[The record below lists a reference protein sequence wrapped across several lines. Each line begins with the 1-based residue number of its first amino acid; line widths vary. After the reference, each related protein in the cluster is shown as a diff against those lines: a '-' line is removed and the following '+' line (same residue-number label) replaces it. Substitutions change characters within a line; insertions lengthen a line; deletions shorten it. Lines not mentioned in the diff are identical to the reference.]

1 MTPEE
6 IARIATEA
14 LAPNVPIN
22 LDQLCALVMLLAIS
36 VVLLVMGMG
45 YQIARLE
52 RRVKQLEGTG
62 PAPQPARS
70 R

>member
-14 LAPNVPIN
+14 LAPNTSLN
-22 LDQLCALVMLLAIS
+22 LDQLSALVCLLAIS
-36 VVLLVMGMG
+36 VVLLVLGMG

-52 RRVKQLEGTG
+52 RRVKQLEAA
-62 PAPQPARS
+62 PAAPAAAGE
-70 R
+70 